1 MLMIHPLL
9 SPRLYFRNTPLQP
22 LPPQRTHEPSIPRSH
37 ARHLVKRIYLRLG
50 PAMGFIAGLAIAAW
64 ALLPSAFR

>member
-1 MLMIHPLL
+1 MIHPLL

-22 LPPQRTHEPSIPRSH
+22 FPPQRTHEPSIPRSH

>member
-1 MLMIHPLL
+1 MIHPLL
-9 SPRLYFRNTPLQP
+9 SPRLYFRNPSLRP
-22 LPPQRTHEPSIPRSH
+22 LPPQRAHETRILRSY
-37 ARHLVKRIYLRLG
+37 ARHVVKRIYLRFG

>member
-1 MLMIHPLL
+1 MIHPLL
-9 SPRLYFRNTPLQP
+9 SPRLYFRNPPLRP
-22 LPPQRTHEPSIPRSH
+22 LPPQCADEPSMLRIY
-37 ARHLVKRIYLRLG
+37 ARHTVKRIYLRLG

>member
-1 MLMIHPLL
+1 MIHPLL
-9 SPRLYFRNTPLQP
+9 SPRLYFRNTALQP